1 MAGLYQR
8 DRLSK
13 VIARNLQKVRVEH
26 KFSKRQLAEYLH
38 INPGTLE
45 LWMNADSIPKKH
57 RLQEALV
64 ETEYTLRDIIV
75 AKGDLMSPN
84 QWLRFNCQVLLK
96 TKYFDQQLL
105 LKQTRISKQKLAEIL
120 TGVRFPAYRTVE
132 ALAKYFRITPNQLES
147 HLPDHLIRRYH
158 LSKYLSSARE
168 FARIEDL

>member
-45 LWMNADSIPKKH
+45 IWMNADSIPKKN

-64 ETEYTLRDIIV
+64 ETEYSLQDIIV

-96 TKYFDQQLL
+96 TTYFDQQSL
-105 LKQTRISKQKLAEIL
+105 LKQTRISKQNLTEVLA
-120 TGVRFPAYRTVE
+120 GVRFPAYHTV
-132 ALAKYFRITPNQLES
+132 AVIASYFQITPNQLES
-147 HLPDHLIRRYH
+147 YLPDHLIRRYH

>member
-45 LWMNADSIPKKH
+45 LWMNADSIPKKQ
-57 RLQEALV
+57 RLQKALT
-64 ETEYTLRDIIV
+64 ETEYSLRDIIV
-75 AKGDLMSPN
+75 ANGDLMSPN

-96 TKYFDQQLL
+96 TKCFNQTALIE
-105 LKQTRISKQKLAEIL
+105 QTRVSEQKLAEIL

-132 ALAKYFRITPNQLES
+132 ALAKYFQITPNQLES
-147 HLPDHLIRRYH
+147 YLPDHLIRRYH

-168 FARIEDL
+168 FARIEDF